1 MGVFGASKREAY
13 CRSDEFLDQTNG
25 LPYNS
30 SGSRAGNIYRS
41 ILIIFVLF
49 FVLFGCFILLSSSTV
64 GLFFFRISLD
74 VLSPKVF
81 NYNLNNPRGIEKSCW
96 DGLWASQGASGNN
109 NCCLGNTRFNQSW
122 NNWFWFFFFLSS
134 MEVTACWKSLRRSS
148 VLADHVMVHGMQNKR
163 VVKLCTK
170 PAVFNLS
177 FSDSIISVA

>member
-30 SGSRAGNIYRS
+30 SASRAGNIYRS

-122 NNWFWFFFFLSS
+122 NNWFWFFFFSLQHGSDRVLKIS
-134 MEVTACWKSLRRSS
+134 QKKFCASGPRNGTWHAKQKS
-148 VLADHVMVHGMQNKR
+148 G
-163 VVKLCTK
+163 
-170 PAVFNLS
+170 
-177 FSDSIISVA
+177 